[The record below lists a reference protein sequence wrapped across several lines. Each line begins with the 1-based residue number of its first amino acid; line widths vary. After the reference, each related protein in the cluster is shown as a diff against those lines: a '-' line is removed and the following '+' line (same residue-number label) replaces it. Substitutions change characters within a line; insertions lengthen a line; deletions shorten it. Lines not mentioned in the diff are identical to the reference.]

1 MATNHFSINV
11 GTFDPRIQ
19 VQAPIAKAAP
29 SELVRI
35 CASDG
40 TVHRVSRA
48 SLGSCKYFEARLAR
62 WETDVLEVDAD
73 DVSLR
78 VILTLLRYG
87 PGGVPSLEE
96 PLRTMVLKDADY
108 LEVPPPLWAHLKG
121 PSPEEQAAQ
130 EASAVKA
137 QRARK
142 ASAEQ
147 ARHQA
152 RTNWEHSPAARL
164 QECSKCRQAGCRTLW
179 QCVSCDGLVDDGSTF
194 NLQNSRH
201 QVLTR
206 AHECTVCGIDY
217 VRRVDFCL
225 LCDYGRPKGRPPLT
239 RIRREP
245 L

>member
-1 MATNHFSINV
+1 METPGSSMATNHFSINV

-19 VQAPIAKAAP
+19 AQAPIAKAAP

-35 CASDG
+35 CAGDG

-73 DVSLR
+73 DASLR
-78 VILTLLRYG
+78 VLLTLLRYG

-96 PLRTMVLKDADY
+96 PLRTMALKDADY
-108 LEVPPPLWAHLKG
+108 LGVPRTLWAHLVG
-121 PSPEEQAAQ
+121 PTPEE
-130 EASAVKA
+130 
-137 QRARK
+137 RAL
-142 ASAEQ
+142 
-147 ARHQA
+147 A
-152 RTNWEHSPAARL
+152 RTNWEYGSGARL
-164 QECSKCRQAGCRTLW
+164 ENCTKCCRAGVRTLW
-179 QCVSCDGLVDDGSTF
+179 QCVSCEGHVDGEGTLV
-194 NLQNSRH
+194 LQNSRH
-201 QVLTR
+201 QAFPRT
-206 AHECTVCGIDY
+206 HECAVCGIDY

-225 LCDYGRPKGRPPLT
+225 LCDHGRPKGRPPLT